1 MKHLIFSI
9 VLFSSIAL
17 SATDRPNI
25 LWITSEDNSAY
36 YMSCY
41 GNENAQTPHIDQ
53 LAQVG
58 NRYTHAYSNAPVC
71 AVTRSTLLTGVY
83 AVTQGTLHM
92 RSRYPIPERFRPYT
106 HYLKN
111 VGYYCTNNDK
121 TDYNFKGD
129 DKSYWDECSKQA
141 HYKNRGTD
149 QPFFAIFNLTSSHE
163 HCLFPD
169 SVERYREQG
178 VIPQQN
184 RVPPSEVIVPPL
196 YPDTP
201 EIRQDIANY
210 QDAVT
215 RMDKE
220 VGALIKELEEQ
231 GLSEDTIIFYYSDH
245 GGILPRSKRYLYET
259 GTRVPLIISFPEKW
273 KHLAPAPAG
282 QPVEETV
289 SFVDFPATLLALA
302 GIAKPEQM
310 MGRTF
315 LGETKEKA
323 KDPYVFLHGDRFD
336 EFYKF
341 NRGIT
346 DGKYR
351 YIRNF
356 LPHQSAALRIAYP
369 FRMNAWNSYKDAW
382 KNGQTNAQQAQVWQ
396 ATQPIEELFDTEND
410 PWELTNLATDPNYKE
425 LLMNMRKVLIRKM
438 VELNDLGFFPE
449 AMFKE
454 RCGDGPVTTFAAQAT
469 NYPIEE
475 IVEIAMLA
483 GEGNPSS
490 KEAFAEALQSNDPI
504 IRYWA
509 LMAYSITPSLAVGNK
524 PAIGSLMNDPFSAN
538 RIRASQVMHQLGHP
552 ELATEKLLE
561 ILYEANSDEILT
573 LVLNVFDDIG
583 ETQRIPKSNLTKIKN
598 EQKNL
603 PYASQLA
610 TGFLEK

>member
-1 MKHLIFSI
+1 MKSFFFLITLLSTI
-9 VLFSSIAL
+9 GL
-17 SATDRPNI
+17 SATERPNI

-36 YMSCY
+36 YVGCY
-41 GNENAQTPHIDQ
+41 GNENAQTPNIDQ
-53 LAQVG
+53 LTRVG

-92 RSRYPIPERFRPYT
+92 RSRYPIPERFKPYT
-106 HYLKN
+106 HYLKEA
-111 VGYYCTNNDK
+111 GYYCTNNEK

-163 HCLFPD
+163 HCLFPE
-169 SVERYREQG
+169 SVTRYRDEG
-178 VIPQQN
+178 VIPQSN
-184 RVPPSEVIVPPL
+184 RVSPSEVIIPPL

-210 QDAVT
+210 QDAMT
-215 RMDKE
+215 RMDTE
-220 VGALIKELEEQ
+220 VGALLQELDEQ
-231 GLSEDTIIFYYSDH
+231 GLSDNTIIFYYSDH

-282 QPVEETV
+282 QTVEETV

-302 GIAKPEQM
+302 GIQKPEQM
-310 MGRTF
+310 MGRVF
-315 LGETKEKA
+315 LGENKEKA
-323 KDPYVFLHGDRFD
+323 TDPYVFLHGDRFD

-369 FRMNAWNSYKDAW
+369 FRMNAWNSYRDAW

-410 PWELTNLATDPNYKE
+410 PWELTNLASDPDYKDLLTD
-425 LLMNMRKVLIRKM
+425 MREVLIRKM

-454 RCGDGPVTTFAAQAT
+454 RCGETPVYSFAAQSQ
-469 NYPIEE
+469 NYPIEK

-490 KEAFAEALQSNDPI
+490 RETFSNALQDKDPI
-504 IRYWA
+504 MRYWA
-509 LMAYSITPSLAVGNK
+509 LMAYSITPSFAVGQEA
-524 PAIGSLMNDPFSAN
+524 PIRSLLNDAYSAN
-538 RIRASQVMHQLGHP
+538 QIRAAQIMHQMGQP
-552 ELATEKLLE
+552 EIAIQKLLE
-561 ILYEANSDEILT
+561 ILEAADSDELLT

-583 ETQRIPKSNLTKIKN
+583 DTDSIPRLQLENI
-598 EQKNL
+598 QKNQEHFIQSSRL
-603 PYASQLA
+603 ASA
-610 TGFLEK
+610 FLLN